1 MDNNC
6 ELQRAAQF
14 DPAPA
19 DRFSPEA
26 AALLLARFFEAQTP
40 GEVRFTDSMGREW
53 QIREMWPEGD
63 TLRISILA
71 VPNFELGDR

>member
-1 MDNNC
+1 MSIHYDT
-6 ELQRAAQF
+6 EHPAQF
-14 DPAPA
+14 A
-19 DRFSPEA
+19 DSPPGMFSPQT

-63 TLRISILA
+63 TLRVSINA